1 MENYHIIIDKKMLK
15 QTNGKRSTGPARYGK
30 KKKKSKAF
38 MSKTV
43 WNWHINR

>member
-1 MENYHIIIDKKMLK
+1 MVREVLALPDME
-15 QTNGKRSTGPARYGK
+15 